1 MTRHDWLLLVLAAA
15 EGDALSPLQLQKSLF
30 LVGHGLAGLVSTD
43 FYDFQPH
50 AYGPFA
56 AAVYHDAEYQQ
67 LQGLVAIRPHPR
79 TKREFSLTPAGS
91 NQVKMLVAELHTDA
105 VRYYCEIVQWVQ
117 SQAFQELTQ
126 AVYEQFP
133 AFAKRSVMPGAR
145 FIALA
150 AEEPDPVK
158 KKIYANQPFMAA
170 IEKALREEADGTD
183 YVLNLDDLGG
193 QQDVSPRAGCI
204 S

>member
-43 FYDFQPH
+43 FYDFQSH

-56 AAVYHDAEYQQ
+56 ASIYHDAEDQQ
-67 LQGLVAIRPHPR
+67 LQGFVAIRPHPR

-117 SQAFQELTQ
+117 SQTFQELTQ

-170 IEKALREEADGTD
+170 IEKALQEEADGTD
-183 YVLNLDDLGG
+183 YTLNLNDLEC
-193 QQDVSPRAGCI
+193 Q
-204 S
+204 

>member
-56 AAVYHDAEYQQ
+56 ASIYHDAEDQQ
-67 LQGLVAIRPHPR
+67 LQGFVAIRPHPR

-145 FIALA
+145 FTALA

-183 YVLNLDDLGG
+183 YILNLDDLGVR
-193 QQDVSPRAGCI
+193 QDVSPRAGCT

>member
-15 EGDALSPLQLQKSLF
+15 EGDTLSPLQLQKSLF
-30 LVGHGLAGLVSTD
+30 LVGQGLAGLAEAD
-43 FYDFQPH
+43 FYDFQPRD
-50 AYGPFA
+50 YGPFA

-67 LQGLVAIRPHPR
+67 LQGLVAIRPHSR
-79 TKREFSLTPAGS
+79 TKREFSLTAAGS
-91 NQVKMLVAELHTDA
+91 SRAQTLVVELHSDA
-105 VRYYCEIVQWVQ
+105 VRYCRGVVQWVQ
-117 SQAFQELTQ
+117 SQTFQGLTQ

-133 AFAKRSVMPGAR
+133 AFATRSVMPGAR
-145 FIALA
+145 FTALA

-183 YVLNLDDLGG
+183 YTLNLNNLGC
-193 QQDVSPRAGCI
+193 Q
-204 S
+204 